1 MLLPCKTY
9 KTILTIFLVYVT
21 LIKEVMQ
28 LDSDSYMCDNKST
41 LVQLEKYIDNGFRQ
55 YTTDISISSFDNG
68 QLLLTANNREKFDV
82 LFLDIDMPKITG
94 FDIAKSLRK
103 SFSNCFLIFISSHS
117 DLVYKSFVFSHL
129 TL

>member
-1 MLLPCKTY
+1 MIRIAIC
-9 KTILTIFLVYVT
+9 
-21 LIKEVMQ
+21 
-28 LDSDSYMCDNKST
+28 DDNKST

-103 SFSNCFLIFISSHS
+103 SFSNCFLDRFTI
-117 DLVYKSFVFSHL
+117 
-129 TL
+129 